1 MKKLID
7 LFNIPYSLNM
17 GLSGMTDESFCL
29 YTYGMFQKNNKG
41 ILIITS
47 TLTEANNL
55 LNILSSL
62 TDDVLLFPMDD
73 FLTSESLSIS
83 PDLMATRLETIN
95 EIINNSKKIVIT
107 NLTGYLRYL
116 PSKKVYKENIITLK
130 QGDSISPQ
138 ELVKKLYNI
147 GYKN

>member
-55 LNILSSL
+55 LNIFLYKL
-62 TDDVLLFPMDD
+62 NLDYKALQKLL
-73 FLTSESLSIS
+73 
-83 PDLMATRLETIN
+83 
-95 EIINNSKKIVIT
+95 
-107 NLTGYLRYL
+107 
-116 PSKKVYKENIITLK
+116 
-130 QGDSISPQ
+130 
-138 ELVKKLYNI
+138 
-147 GYKN
+147 